1 MTRSNPNR
9 LAGIA
14 AAALALA
21 ATSFALRAGAATPP
35 GRYDVDTQ
43 NGTVADTRTGL
54 IWQRTADS
62 NKYTWSGA
70 QTYCAGLGGGY
81 RVPFL
86 KELFTLIDP
95 MRNSPAIDP
104 AFMGQQS
111 DAYWSASPVASDSS
125 QGWYV
130 EFVYGGGKPSPKT
143 ASAYVRC
150 VK

>member
-1 MTRSNPNR
+1 MTRSHQR
-9 LAGIA
+9 LLAWSA

-35 GRYDVDTQ
+35 GRYNVDTQ
-43 NGTVADTRTGL
+43 NGTITDTRTGL

-62 NKYTWSGA
+62 NKYSWSDA
-70 QTYCAGLGGGY
+70 QTHCSGLGGGF
-81 RVPFL
+81 RAPFL

-95 MRNSPAIDP
+95 MRNNPAIDP
-104 AFMGQQS
+104 VFMGQQS
-111 DAYWSASPVASDSS
+111 DSYWSASPVAGDSS
-125 QGWYV
+125 LGWYV
-130 EFVYGGGKPSPKT
+130 EFVYGGGKTSAKT